1 MKEEPARLVLLC
13 TMALECGAGLA
24 GFIGTVQGQPF
35 LQPIPQDALLLLVSD
50 KMSPKFTSM
59 NLIGKG
65 IFFSGAV
72 GNVRH
77 KGIHVYSY
85 IPMYKNCQKLQ
96 ILGSA
101 NGSHHLNDLAYSVP
115 LRADLT

>member
-1 MKEEPARLVLLC
+1 MKEEEPAWLVLLC
-13 TMALECGAGLA
+13 RMALECGAGLA

-35 LQPIPQDALLLLVSD
+35 LQPIVPPLLLLVSD

-85 IPMYKNCQKLQ
+85 VPIVQKMSK
-96 ILGSA
+96 IA
-101 NGSHHLNDLAYSVP
+101 NFRIDQ
-115 LRADLT
+115 R